1 MRLRTARV
9 IPIVCSVKVRPLG
22 AITSAPAFTHRLAN
36 GMSAVITMSPD
47 PARPAIQFVGGVH
60 ARARGHPFDHRVLR
74 HADEARSD
82 DRDRDMVARGDA
94 IDLVLH
100 RAGIGVDVDAHRAF
114 GHRHAGSRI

>member
-47 PARPAIQFVGGVH
+47 PARPAIQSSAASMPAPAATRSIIGSCGTRMKPAATTVTGTWW
-60 ARARGHPFDHRVLR
+60 RAATR
-74 HADEARSD
+74 
-82 DRDRDMVARGDA
+82 
-94 IDLVLH
+94 
-100 RAGIGVDVDAHRAF
+100 
-114 GHRHAGSRI
+114 